1 MPHDSLRLIPAAKV
15 VVAPASSSDLQEL
28 VAHEVTLLGTWVND
42 RAHGWDER
50 KFTGQELEFVV
61 VDAQTLRPASVSQEL
76 LPALAAELGD
86 TFGSELLQT
95 NVEMSTTPRQ
105 LGLGCLA
112 QGERDITDAWNH
124 AQRIAARS
132 GNTLFA
138 GGMYPLYTLQDFAD
152 TALLYPERYEH
163 MNQILMSRNNGS
175 VTLKFIE
182 EAGPLT
188 FRNFT
193 FEGAPTSHQV
203 HLSASPD
210 ELVRL
215 YNASLAIMGPLIA
228 VSANSPVFCGMTS
241 WHESRIPLLEQGSAG
256 DRFIF
261 STGFAA
267 KPSDLFS
274 DVTRFPPLTYLE
286 NGREVL
292 LGKKKDDG
300 CDPRHLPA
308 FQAQNGTVWKWL
320 RSCYAHNGTDVPHV
334 RLEQRVLPAGPT
346 PIDMTANAAFLIG
359 SVHGLLMMPNNPID
373 RLPFEGVKDNFYAGA
388 RHGLDADMTWTER
401 TKVKAHELVSQL
413 IPIARLGLNAI
424 GVSEAEIS
432 RYIDVI
438 EHRVANKQTGS
449 GWFLKSVQSLE
460 AQGATRE
467 KAVEETTRA
476 MIEWQQ
482 RNLAG
487 ESAPVH
493 TWPVL

>member
-1 MPHDSLRLIPAAKV
+1 MQHDLKSIAPATEVA
-15 VVAPASSSDLQEL
+15 VAPASSSHLQNV
-28 VAHEVTLLGTWVND
+28 VADEVSSLASWLND
-42 RAHGWDER
+42 PTHGWDER

-61 VDAQTLRPASVSQEL
+61 VDAKTLRPAKVSQTL
-76 LPALAAELGD
+76 LPKLAAELGD

-105 LGLGCLA
+105 LGRGALE

-124 AQRIAARS
+124 ASRIASRA

-175 VTLKFIE
+175 VTIKFIK
-182 EAGPLT
+182 EAGPRI
-188 FRNFT
+188 FKNFT

-203 HLSASPD
+203 HLSAAPG
-210 ELVRL
+210 ELVSL

-241 WHESRIPLLEQGSAG
+241 WHESRIPLLEGGAAG
-256 DRFIF
+256 DRFLF
-261 STGFAA
+261 STGFATQA
-267 KPSDLFS
+267 SDLFT
-274 DVTRFPPLTYLE
+274 DITRFPPLTYFD

-320 RSCYAHNGTDVPHV
+320 RSCYAHNGAEPPHV

-346 PIDMTANAAFLIG
+346 PIDMTANAAFLLG
-359 SVHGLLMMPNNPID
+359 AVHGLLLMPNNPVS
-373 RLPFEGVKDNFYAGA
+373 RLSFEAVKDNFYAGA
-388 RHGLDADMTWTER
+388 RHGLDADMTWTDKS
-401 TKVKAHELVSQL
+401 TMKAHELVGQL
-413 IPIARLGLNAI
+413 IPIARLGLSSI
-424 GVSEAEIS
+424 GASEVEIS

-449 GWFLKSVQSLE
+449 EWFLKSVRSLE
-460 AQGATRE
+460 AQGCSRA
-467 KAVEETTRA
+467 KAVEESTRV

-482 RNLAG
+482 SNLAG
-487 ESAPVH
+487 ETAPVH